1 MFYWRRPLRASRQSQ
16 ISQGETPMVRPLFTT
31 RATKPFSAYS
41 QAIEVEAGER
51 LVFVSGQVGTDPE
64 GKLGDTE
71 RRQHELAW
79 ANVFAIIEAAGLS
92 RENLVEAT
100 VYITDAASVG
110 LYREVRD
117 QALNGTRPAMTLLV
131 VSGLADA
138 RFKVEISAVAAGQA

>member
-1 MFYWRRPLRASRQSQ
+1 MFYWRRPARASSESQ
-16 ISQGETPMVRPLFTT
+16 ISQGETPMARPLFTT
-31 RATKPFSAYS
+31 SATKPFSAYS

-51 LVFVSGQVGTDPE
+51 LVFVSGQVGTDPA
-64 GKLGDTE
+64 GQLGDTE

-79 ANVFAIIEAAGLS
+79 ANVFAIIEAAGMG

-100 VYITDAASVG
+100 VYITDPGSVG

-138 RFKVEISAVAAGQA
+138 RFKVEIAAVAAGPK